1 MQVKFCR
8 GPYLFWC
15 PDIWWFFFASLS
27 PLLSL
32 LSTPETTILWL
43 FSVKTR
49 TLGASL
55 MIQWLRVC
63 LPVQGCL
70 ATQSAPALRN
80 PMACRLPGSPA
91 HGILQARI
99 LEWIAIPFSRANTR
113 DMSSVPGLGRSCVS
127 QSILGHVPQLLSPCL
142 EPSGC
147 SS

>member
-1 MQVKFCR
+1 MVVFLCFSVS
-8 GPYLFWC
+8 PSV
-15 PDIWWFFFASLS
+15 FAL
-27 PLLSL
+27 
-32 LSTPETTILWL
+32 TPGKPL
-43 FSVKTR
+43 FSGFSVSKPA
-49 TLGASL
+49 LWGASL

-70 ATQSAPALRN
+70 VTQSVPTLCN
-80 PMACRLPGSPA
+80 PMTCRLPGSSV

-99 LEWIAIPFSRANTR
+99 LEWIAIPFSRAKTR